1 MLIKHKDKI
10 LILKEFDFKSIK
22 LKQIRKNCRYSTL
35 RSNFENYTNWA
46 IKELS
51 LISQNNKKLNAC
63 CIYMNTNN
71 TMKLW
76 SCLDAMTW
84 LNISPTECNDL
95 QDNQYAIDLS
105 ELYTDDAL

>member
-1 MLIKHKDKI
+1 MLTKYKDKI

-35 RSNFENYTNWA
+35 RSNFENYANWA

-51 LISQNNKKLNAC
+51 SISQDNKKLNAC
-63 CIYMNTNN
+63 CIYMNRKNA
-71 TMKLW
+71 MKLY

-84 LNISPTECNDL
+84 LIFLHVNVMTYKIINM
-95 QDNQYAIDLS
+95 Q
-105 ELYTDDAL
+105 